1 MIIFDLKCAG
11 CSHVFEAWFGSSEDY
26 ESQKARG
33 LISCPVCGA
42 ADIGKAVMA
51 PAVPAKSNQ
60 QPSSPVPSA
69 AAMPVPV
76 PADDGHMQEILAKIA
91 KAQAEM
97 LKQSEWVGRDFA
109 GTARAMHYG
118 EQDAKPI
125 HGEVAPDEARSLL
138 EEGVQVA
145 PLIVPFVPPEEQN

>member
-1 MIIFDLKCAG
+1 MIIFDLKCSA

-60 QPSSPVPSA
+60 LSSSPAPSA
-69 AAMPVPV
+69 EAIPS
-76 PADDGHMQEILAKIA
+76 PADDGRMQEILTQIA

-118 EQDAKPI
+118 EQDTKPI
-125 HGEVAPDEARSLL
+125 HGEVAPDEARDLL
-138 EEGVQVA
+138 EEGIQVA

>member
-1 MIIFDLKCAG
+1 MIIFDLKCSA

-26 ESQKARG
+26 ESQKTRG

-42 ADIGKAVMA
+42 AEIGKAVMA
-51 PAVPAKSNQ
+51 PAIPAKSNQ
-60 QPSSPVPSA
+60 FSSSPAAPAAEVMPST
-69 AAMPVPV
+69 M
-76 PADDGHMQEILAKIA
+76 DDGRMQEIFTQIA

-109 GTARAMHYG
+109 GTARAMYYG

-125 HGEVAPDEARSLL
+125 HGEVAPDEARGLL
-138 EEGVQVA
+138 EEGIQVA

>member
-1 MIIFDLKCAG
+1 
-11 CSHVFEAWFGSSEDY
+11 VFEAWFGSSDDY

-33 LISCPVCGA
+33 LLICPVCGD

-60 QPSSPVPSA
+60 FKENDAPSVQVSA
-69 AAMPVPV
+69 G
-76 PADDGHMQEILAKIA
+76 ADGREITRVVEALA

-97 LKQSEWVGRDFA
+97 LKNSEWVGRDFA
-109 GTARAMHYG
+109 DTARAMHYG

-125 HGEVAPDEARSLL
+125 HGEVAMEEARSLID
-138 EEGVQVA
+138 EGIEVA
-145 PLIVPFVPPEEQN
+145 PLPLPFVPPEVKN